1 MQKKTPLRQCV
12 GCRNMIPKKE
22 LIRVIKTPEDTI
34 ELDCTGKK
42 NGRGAYLC
50 MKQECFD
57 TAVKQKGI
65 ERSLKIKVPDEV
77 YEQLKEELNQL
88 ETKK

>member
-1 MQKKTPLRQCV
+1 MSKKIPLRQCV

-22 LIRVIKTPEDTI
+22 LIRVIKTPKDTI

-57 TAVKQKGI
+57 AAVKQKGI
-65 ERSLKIKVPDEV
+65 ERSLKMNIDKSV
-77 YEQLKEELNQL
+77 YEKLEKEFLDIES
-88 ETKK
+88 E